1 MTPIIRSNNS
11 LLHIKHRAK
20 YHTHKMCNTKMPLC
34 NLVEMK
40 ETWTYTFT
48 IRVFNENML
57 GHQHRSSRL
66 SPLEFGFGSHRRHIH
81 RQYRGSAAN
90 IVSAKLDTRNTA
102 NVDPCLIKLACESA
116 SGARNHY
123 PCLNPNQLNA
133 RNLSLSACGAHYMS
147 SNMGSE
153 VTTNLALTTFSTAR
167 SATKPTADARAP
179 MRKQR
184 ARR

>member
-1 MTPIIRSNNS
+1 
-11 LLHIKHRAK
+11 
-20 YHTHKMCNTKMPLC
+20 
-34 NLVEMK
+34 
-40 ETWTYTFT
+40 
-48 IRVFNENML
+48 ML

-153 VTTNLALTTFSTAR
+153 VTANLALTTFSTAR